1 MKYWLIIIVV
11 LLGVGL
17 YFFIDPSVSVLMPK
31 CPLRLLT
38 GVDCPACGIQ
48 RAAHHFL
55 NGEFLEA
62 LRYNYFLVISIP
74 YLIAVALTTFIKTEK
89 LLKAREYVQHPKVVM
104 TFFGLTI
111 AWWVIRNIP
120 YCQEQFCMLF

>member
-38 GVDCPACGIQ
+38 GVDCPACGVQ

-55 NGEFLEA
+55 NGEFLVA
-62 LRYNYFLVISIP
+62 LRYNYFLAISIP

-89 LLKAREYVQHPKVVM
+89 FMKAREYVQHPKVVM
-104 TFFGLTI
+104 TFFVLTI
-111 AWWVIRNIP
+111 AWWVVRNVP
-120 YCQEQFCMLF
+120 YCQERFGMLF